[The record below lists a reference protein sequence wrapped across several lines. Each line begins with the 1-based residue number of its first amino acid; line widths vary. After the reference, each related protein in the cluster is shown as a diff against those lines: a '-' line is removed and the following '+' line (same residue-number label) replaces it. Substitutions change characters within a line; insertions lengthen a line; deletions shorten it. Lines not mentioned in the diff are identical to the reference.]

1 VRVIFQQLSVHPAGN
16 GYSTLVRTRK
26 VVGDEDEEEERQPT
40 SITRWLYEWALK
52 YPRQTRPLAKG
63 QPLRLLDDLCIEK
76 DKVNEICD

>member
-1 VRVIFQQLSVHPAGN
+1 M
-16 GYSTLVRTRK
+16 
-26 VVGDEDEEEERQPT
+26 VGDEDEEEERQPT

-76 DKVNEICD
+76 DKVNEICDWKKLKSMIVSNRTLVQWGRMDAF